1 MTPGLG
7 DLLRLARFTVSD
19 PRAGA
24 RAVLMMD
31 LPLQARWL
39 VLVFSAVAAALV
51 TSVGLTL
58 LPPEVQAL
66 LGDDLPS
73 PLASAVLQV
82 ALLVVASGV
91 IHRVGQWRGGK
102 GNFADAMVLVA
113 WLQFIL
119 VCVEV
124 LQLVAQLVLPFVADI
139 LGVLGIMLFFWLLSH
154 FVAELHGFRSTLAVL
169 GGILVVMFGMAFVL
183 AAILMPVLGA

>member
-1 MTPGLG
+1 M
-7 DLLRLARFTVSD
+7 
-19 PRAGA
+19 
-24 RAVLMMD
+24 
-31 LPLQARWL
+31 
-39 VLVFSAVAAALV
+39 
-51 TSVGLTL
+51 
-58 LPPEVQAL
+58 
-66 LGDDLPS
+66 
-73 PLASAVLQV
+73 
-82 ALLVVASGV
+82 